1 MKRRL
6 RFVALVPVL
15 IAALAAGCSFADSA
29 SPAPTATATV
39 VPSPTPA
46 PVSLEGR
53 FGYNEMREFLETVKP
68 MVQAFFERQY
78 PDAPAPRQIA
88 FVPRGTVITSPC
100 APGGRRGS
108 HDSEAYEYCP
118 ANASV
123 YIGQDLLW
131 AFFRVGDAAPVVALA
146 HEWGHHIQTVRNV
159 SVPRSA
165 AQSVAFEN
173 QADCL
178 SGAWAAYAG
187 ERGWLERDDDLQ
199 DISGLLQAIGSRE
212 TRSRDHGTVAERS
225 AAFRL
230 GFDEGVKGCNTFVPS
245 TPVA

>member
-1 MKRRL
+1 MIPRARL
-6 RFVALVPVL
+6 AGLL
-15 IAALAAGCSFADSA
+15 AAIIMVLAAGCGYGAATPDA
-29 SPAPTATATV
+29 PDTPTAVPTA
-39 VPSPTPA
+39 TPA

-53 FGYNEMREFLETVKP
+53 FGYNQMREFLDTVKP
-68 MVQAFFERQY
+68 MVQAFFEQQY
-78 PDAPAPRQIA
+78 PGARLPRQVVYVA
-88 FVPRGTVITSPC
+88 RGTVITSPC
-100 APGGRRGS
+100 AQGGRSGF

-118 ANASV
+118 ANESI

-146 HEWGHHIQTVRNV
+146 HEWGHHIQNVRNV
-159 SVPRSA
+159 SMPRTA
-165 AQSVAFEN
+165 AQSVAYEN
-173 QADCL
+173 QADCV

-212 TRSRDHGTVAERS
+212 SRARDHGTIAERS

-230 GFDEGVKGCNTFVPS
+230 GFEDRIKACNGFVAA